1 MELLIQLFSS
11 AEGIMS
17 LIVILF
23 MLGMAFYLG
32 RMFIN
37 KMNDDQ

>member
-1 MELLIQLFSS
+1 MALLSELLGSK
-11 AEGIMS
+11 EGVMS

-37 KMNDDQ
+37 KMKNDQ